1 MARVCV
7 IGGGVVGLA
16 CAHRLLLDRHEVT
29 VIDRDPDGD
38 KCSWGN
44 AGGIA
49 VSSVLPAAGP
59 GLLWR
64 VPKFLADPLGPL
76 SVRATHLPK
85 LLPWLRRFLAS
96 GRAPER
102 PRIAAALS
110 ALHGRVYDDLLP
122 MIDAIGLRGVVHQ
135 VGGLYVYET
144 AAALAADRSGWE
156 LKRRLGIDCRE
167 VREAELRAMEPAL
180 GSAIRAGVFVPGWS
194 HVSDPKQIWATLLSE
209 LRLRQVRVIR
219 REIPA
224 IEPGPLTIDDVRYDQ
239 AVIAAGAWSGQL
251 AASIGER
258 VLLES
263 ERGYNTT
270 IPDPGI
276 ALNHQVLFAE
286 RHFVATPLSIGLRVG
301 GAAEFAGTEAAPDYA
316 RSRALLALA
325 KRYLPGLNVTGGR
338 EWFGNRP
345 STPDSLPVIGR
356 SRVRPDIVYAFGHG
370 HVGLTLAATTAR
382 IVSDIV
388 AGRPPPVDL
397 APYSIGRF
405 ARPE

>member
-1 MARVCV
+1 MARIGV

-29 VIDRDPDGD
+29 VFDRDPDGD

-49 VSSVLPAAGP
+49 VSSVLPAAGA
-59 GLLWR
+59 GLLWQ
-64 VPKFLADPLGPL
+64 VPKWLVDPLGPL
-76 SVRATHLPK
+76 SVRVAHLPN
-85 LLPWLRRFLAS
+85 LLPWLQRFLLS
-96 GRAPER
+96 GRDAER
-102 PRIAAALS
+102 LRIALALA

-122 MIDAIGLRGVVHQ
+122 MIDAIGLRGVVHM

-144 AAALAADRSGWE
+144 AAGLAADRAGWD
-156 LKRRLGIDCRE
+156 LKRRLGIAYRE
-167 VREAELRAMEPAL
+167 VEATELRDMEPAL
-180 GSAIRAGVFVPGWS
+180 GPAIRAGVFVPGWS

-224 IEPGPLTIDDVRYDQ
+224 IESGPLTIDGARYDQ
-239 AVIAAGAWSGQL
+239 AVIAAGAWSGRL
-251 AASIGER
+251 AASIGDR

-270 IPDPGI
+270 IPAPGI
-276 ALNHQVLFAE
+276 TLKHQVLFAE
-286 RHFVATPLSIGLRVG
+286 RHFVATPLSIGLRIG
-301 GAAEFAGTEAAPDYA
+301 GAAEFAGTEAAPNYA
-316 RSRALLALA
+316 RSRALVTLA
-325 KRYLPGLNVTGGR
+325 KRYLPGLSAEGGR

-345 STPDSLPVIGR
+345 ATPDSMPVIGR
-356 SRVRPDIVYAFGHG
+356 SRRRPDIVYAFGHG

-388 AGRPPPVDL
+388 AGRPPPVDV
-397 APYSIGRF
+397 APYSIARF
-405 ARPE
+405 G